1 MRSERIPI
9 FFTTIRGRLMKTNTE
24 IVRENL
30 LAFNALDYDRI
41 TEDYADNAIVHFVMR
56 EPITGKGNIRAL
68 FSSFEDDIQECNI
81 RILNILESGDLVM
94 VERVD
99 DVLFQGKPT
108 SIPVMCTVEMK
119 EGKFVHWREYYDE
132 ETFQKQMQA

>member
-1 MRSERIPI
+1 
-9 FFTTIRGRLMKTNTE
+9 MKTNTE
-24 IVRENL
+24 IVRDNL
-30 LAFNALDYDRI
+30 AAFNALDYDRI

-56 EPITGKGNIRAL
+56 DPIVGKHNIREL
-68 FSSFEDDIQECNI
+68 FGSFEQDIDTCNI

-99 DVLFQGKPT
+99 DILFQGKPT
-108 SIPVMCTVEMK
+108 SVPVMCTVEMK
-119 EGKFVHWREYYDE
+119 DGKIVHWREYYDE